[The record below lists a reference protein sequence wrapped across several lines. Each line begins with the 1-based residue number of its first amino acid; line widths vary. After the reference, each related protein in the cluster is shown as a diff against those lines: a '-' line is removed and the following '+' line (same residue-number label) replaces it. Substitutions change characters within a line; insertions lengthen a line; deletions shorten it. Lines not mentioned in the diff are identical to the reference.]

1 MNTTYE
7 HADACASEIRL
18 LGRRFISTG
27 AQDVTEAR
35 VASRAVVRPIDYMRW
50 AEFEAILRM
59 LDLRPGQRVLDVSS
73 PQWFTLQLAARHPDV
88 QFSYVNIMERELA
101 PFRAIADALELR
113 NLEYKLGDA
122 RQLDWLSGTFD
133 AVISISVLEHVYP
146 EVGGDDAAFRDIRRV
161 LKSEGSLLLTVPCKQ
176 QPNVVYM
183 DGPVYERGDSGK
195 NFFAR
200 EYDMT
205 SFHDL
210 VSRTGFLVDQE
221 WRIEEQPGLFAVD
234 FWEWAEGSTQRVW
247 PWLIRNRGKV
257 ERLSRLPVEQ
267 MLAKRYLRI
276 NSQPDARLVNV
287 AARLKPSARQA

>member
-1 MNTTYE
+1 MTPAFE

-18 LGRRFISTG
+18 LGRRFTATG
-27 AQDVTEAR
+27 ARDSTEAR
-35 VASRAVVRPIDYMRW
+35 LASRAVVRPIDYMRW

-88 QFSYVNIMERELA
+88 QFSYVNILESEMA
-101 PFRAIADALELR
+101 PFRAIASALDLR
-113 NLEYKLGDA
+113 NLEYKLGDV
-122 RQLDWLSGTFD
+122 RQLDWPSGTFD

-161 LKSEGSLLLTVPCKQ
+161 LKPEGHLLLTVPCKQ

-234 FWEWAEGSTQRVW
+234 FWEWAEGSRQRVW
-247 PWLIRNRGKV
+247 PWVIRNRSKL
-257 ERLSRLPVEQ
+257 ERLSRLPVDQ
-267 MLAKRYLRI
+267 VLAKRYLRI

-287 AARLKPSARQA
+287 AARLKPQSAQ

>member
-1 MNTTYE
+1 MNPAFE

-18 LGRRFISTG
+18 LGRRFTATS
-27 AQDVTEAR
+27 ARDSTEAR
-35 VASRAVVRPIDYMRW
+35 LASRAVVRPIDYMRW
-50 AEFEAILRM
+50 AEFEAVLRM
-59 LDLRPGQRVLDVSS
+59 LDLSPGQRVLDVSS

-88 QFSYVNIMERELA
+88 QFIYVNILESEMA
-101 PFRAIADALELR
+101 PFRAIASALDLR
-113 NLEYKLGDA
+113 NLEYKLGDV
-122 RQLDWLSGTFD
+122 RQLDWPAGTFD

-161 LKSEGSLLLTVPCKQ
+161 LKPDGRLLLTVPCKQ

-247 PWLIRNRGKV
+247 PWVIRNRSKL
-257 ERLSRLPVEQ
+257 ERLSRLPVDQ
-267 MLAKRYLRI
+267 VLAKRYLRI

-287 AARLKPSARQA
+287 AARLKPQSAL